1 MGRLCTWGHA
11 FGCVIPFEHKLW
23 SKAMQS
29 THPATIPAN
38 QVMALF
44 ADRAL
49 SFSLSKDATFAELA
63 DCLDRLGEWHTG
75 MPMAVYL
82 KFGAARQPVRVLPP
96 GI

>member
-1 MGRLCTWGHA
+1 
-11 FGCVIPFEHKLW
+11 VIPFEHKLW

-29 THPATIPAN
+29 THPATISAN
-38 QVMALF
+38 EVMAVF

-63 DCLDRLGEWHTG
+63 DRLDHLGEWHTG
-75 MPMAVYL
+75 VPTAVYL
-82 KFGAARQPVRVLPP
+82 KFGAGRQPVCVLQP